1 MVAGISSPET
11 STSQT
16 PLCMS
21 RLSTPA
27 LSQPLRG
34 SAKPSQKSHA
44 NQIELRDPRI
54 KSFPASRA
62 RLSRRSGEHSHTKCH
77 HCRTLHLLPEFS
89 ESYLAPCQ
97 KKLRTHHT
105 KRGSVVIAPSSFFV
119 LANSKPACLTLRKKR
134 RPEAGTIGN
143 TLNRAFL

>member
-16 PLCMS
+16 PLGMS

-34 SAKPSQKSHA
+34 SSKPSQKSHA

-62 RLSRRSGEHSHTKCH
+62 RLSRRSDEHSPGAICVGARNSRNR
-77 HCRTLHLLPEFS
+77 RTRNTTRNVTIVELCISFQNFPRVTLLRVRKSFVPITRSAEASSSHQAASLCSRIQNLH
-89 ESYLAPCQ
+89 A
-97 KKLRTHHT
+97 
-105 KRGSVVIAPSSFFV
+105 
-119 LANSKPACLTLRKKR
+119 
-134 RPEAGTIGN
+134 
-143 TLNRAFL
+143 

>member
-16 PLCMS
+16 PLGMS

-62 RLSRRSGEHSHTKCH
+62 RLSRRSGEHSPGAICVGARNSNT
-77 HCRTLHLLPEFS
+77 RTRNTTRNVTIVEL
-89 ESYLAPCQ
+89 C
-97 KKLRTHHT
+97 
-105 KRGSVVIAPSSFFV
+105 ISFQNFPRV
-119 LANSKPACLTLRKKR
+119 TLLRKSFVPITR
-134 RPEAGTIGN
+134 SAEASSSHQAASLCSRIQN
-143 TLNRAFL
+143 LHA

>member
-16 PLCMS
+16 PLDMS

-34 SAKPSQKSHA
+34 SSKPSQKSHA

-62 RLSRRSGEHSHTKCH
+62 RLSRRSGEHSPGAICVGARNSRNT
-77 HCRTLHLLPEFS
+77 RTRNITRNVTSVELCISVQHFLRVIFIRVRKSFVSITQSEEASSSHRAASLCSQIQNLH
-89 ESYLAPCQ
+89 A
-97 KKLRTHHT
+97 
-105 KRGSVVIAPSSFFV
+105 
-119 LANSKPACLTLRKKR
+119 
-134 RPEAGTIGN
+134 
-143 TLNRAFL
+143 